1 MSKSVKSQK
10 AAEEWFVHGC
20 KMFFKGESYLAIEHF
35 SKAICFNPNDA
46 PAYNNRGIARREL
59 KDFEGAIEDYNEAI
73 RLDSNLALKNFT

>member
-46 PAYNNRGIARREL
+46 SAYNNRGIARRES
-59 KDFEGAIEDYNEAI
+59 KDFEGAMKDFNKAI
-73 RLDSNLALKNFT
+73 RLAPNLALKNFT